1 MVSFFF
7 PERAQK
13 KGLRSCV
20 FRETGFL
27 TMSEACLFV
36 ESSESSSTKQE
47 DPSALTKRLTPKR
60 LRTPQELEAGQLR
73 ADENRAKLFSD
84 QSRRCA
90 ERVKKAMEV
99 AKTAREELEA
109 TVKAKREM
117 LDKQLRDAEIRRQKY
132 LEASRQSARQHSE
145 KVRDIASEHSRV
157 RKTDMLRLCAQIQ
170 TQLWNAEARR
180 CRRLAMRAKRASN
193 LSLSKY
199 SPPVSRNRSGDQ
211 EEIIS
216 KFEKEQ
222 NAASTI
228 QFFWRFLH
236 VQKKFRLLGLSVE
249 DCLVDGFESTKLKI
263 QRYEA
268 VQAAGMTLRLLQP
281 HAYLLSNDEARRL
294 AKLFLTSF
302 VIASHPE
309 HVLDHPDSGL
319 EKSIADSARSLLKC
333 LINNKE
339 DPFSCAMKARA
350 LWTKYRVQF
359 DEWERNDR
367 ERLINGMIMDYVGL
381 ERLKYGVEERNI
393 STDGSSRQQKDSAIL
408 AHSPT
413 KSSSI
418 WSSQIERRQGRLKK
432 ALVRI
437 GGREVL
443 QRLEE
448 ALNSTFSSDGDEQG
462 NNSEVSM
469 RENTL
474 SKDKSKDSNSV
485 MAESLLNEVYAHEM
499 MIDLD
504 TFLRKLETPRSYQQM
519 LEIAKRAFRD
529 QFRDLLNRALEEGAA
544 KEQALMKERFG
555 DLVQNLKMKLVSL
568 LPQKS
573 SADVDAV
580 RSSLEYAFDMDLIA
594 QMLNHDAFSS
604 RDVKGLIQVVV
615 DVLKHIQAPYQD
627 EYVEKRCQAWLTQ
640 IDQVEQK
647 IKQQNSLAGERTMYL
662 ISSLFSIVCE
672 ILDFIEETERS
683 VIIAKVKILAPI
695 VQEHGPEWE
704 RARFEEKI
712 KHSLFDERLPI
723 TRSWLESSV
732 RLMKE
737 QFTTLNIQAV
747 TTVGKSALENVI
759 GAALVYLIEKPYSLP
774 AEEIP
779 EVLKLDHERNFNL
792 QNDVQRL
799 SLLAA
804 LDLILKRFMND
815 KIGVPLSCDL
825 RSVNEV
831 LKDNNT
837 SMKDMEEHLFMC
849 VYEALDDLD
858 SNEVF
863 LSDEEKDFLRR
874 MLSKA
879 ARLEDPVF
887 SILKRR
893 ILDSLRKQFLL
904 SPNNVTDDF
913 HLRSLGL
920 AVIVEDFHSVVE
932 QLRKISTHLV
942 KVHSQRLMKLVSSI
956 LSGDE

>member
-1 MVSFFF
+1 
-7 PERAQK
+7 
-13 KGLRSCV
+13 
-20 FRETGFL
+20 
-27 TMSEACLFV
+27 
-36 ESSESSSTKQE
+36 
-47 DPSALTKRLTPKR
+47 
-60 LRTPQELEAGQLR
+60 
-73 ADENRAKLFSD
+73 
-84 QSRRCA
+84 
-90 ERVKKAMEV
+90 
-99 AKTAREELEA
+99 
-109 TVKAKREM
+109 
-117 LDKQLRDAEIRRQKY
+117 
-132 LEASRQSARQHSE
+132 
-145 KVRDIASEHSRV
+145 
-157 RKTDMLRLCAQIQ
+157 
-170 TQLWNAEARR
+170 
-180 CRRLAMRAKRASN
+180 
-193 LSLSKY
+193 
-199 SPPVSRNRSGDQ
+199 
-211 EEIIS
+211 
-216 KFEKEQ
+216 
-222 NAASTI
+222 
-228 QFFWRFLH
+228 
-236 VQKKFRLLGLSVE
+236 
-249 DCLVDGFESTKLKI
+249 
-263 QRYEA
+263 
-268 VQAAGMTLRLLQP
+268 
-281 HAYLLSNDEARRL
+281 
-294 AKLFLTSF
+294 
-302 VIASHPE
+302 
-309 HVLDHPDSGL
+309 
-319 EKSIADSARSLLKC
+319 
-333 LINNKE
+333 
-339 DPFSCAMKARA
+339 
-350 LWTKYRVQF
+350 
-359 DEWERNDR
+359 
-367 ERLINGMIMDYVGL
+367 
-381 ERLKYGVEERNI
+381 
-393 STDGSSRQQKDSAIL
+393 
-408 AHSPT
+408 
-413 KSSSI
+413 
-418 WSSQIERRQGRLKK
+418 
-432 ALVRI
+432 
-437 GGREVL
+437 VL

-544 KEQALMKERFG
+544 KEQALVKERFG